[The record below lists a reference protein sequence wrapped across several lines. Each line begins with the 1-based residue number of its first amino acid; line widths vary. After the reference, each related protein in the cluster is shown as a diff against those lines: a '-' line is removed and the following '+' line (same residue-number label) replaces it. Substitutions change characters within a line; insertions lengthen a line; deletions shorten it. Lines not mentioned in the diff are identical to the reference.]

1 MHYAVY
7 LHGASELRSFH
18 DDNLGHELRL
28 QRVSRRLGERVL
40 RALSESERRRDL
52 ICGRQRP
59 VRRANGCF
67 ARRIVARRSYSQEPN
82 SRNAA

>member
-28 QRVSRRLGERVL
+28 QRVSRRFGERVL

-52 ICGRQRP
+52 ICGCQRRM
-59 VRRANGCF
+59 RRANRCF
-67 ARRIVARRSYSQEPN
+67 ARRILARRRYSQEPN
-82 SRNAA
+82 TRNTA